1 MAEPGKVVLITGASG
16 HLGRAVAMAFA
27 AAGYRLVLTGTSL
40 AGLRAAFPS
49 ASADWLLVAA
59 DLAGSAGAEQPL
71 AAALDVTGRIDAL
84 CALAGAFTMGEPVH
98 ELSETSWE
106 TMLGANVRT
115 LLAAVRAAAPRMIA
129 QGHGRIVT
137 VGAASALHGS
147 AGMGAYA
154 AAKSAVM
161 RLTESLAAELGP
173 HGINVNGV
181 LPGIID
187 TAPNRA
193 AMPNADRAKW
203 VKPEDLAAVIRFLA
217 SDEARAVHGVLLPVT
232 GRG

>member
-1 MAEPGKVVLITGASG
+1 MTGDGKVALITGASG
-16 HLGRAVAMAFA
+16 HLGRAVAAAFA

-49 ASADWLLVAA
+49 ASADWQLVPA
-59 DLAGSAGAEQPL
+59 DLAGSAGAEPL
-71 AAALDVTGRIDAL
+71 AAALDRAGRIDAL
-84 CALAGAFTMGEPVH
+84 CALAGAFTMGEKVH

-106 TMLGANVRT
+106 AMIGANVRT
-115 LLAAVRAAAPRMIA
+115 LLAAVRAVAPRMIA

-161 RLTESLAAELGP
+161 RLTESLAAELGTE
-173 HGINVNGV
+173 GINVNGV

-187 TAPNRA
+187 TEPNRA
-193 AMPNADRAKW
+193 AMPKADRTKW

-217 SDEARAVHGVLLPVT
+217 SDEAGAVHGALLPVT